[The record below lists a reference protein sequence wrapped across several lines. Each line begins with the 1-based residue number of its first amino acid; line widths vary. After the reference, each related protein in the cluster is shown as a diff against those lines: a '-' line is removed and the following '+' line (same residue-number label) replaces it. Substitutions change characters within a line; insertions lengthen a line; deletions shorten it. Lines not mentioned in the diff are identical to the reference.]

1 MAVHCETLIW
11 NPGWN
16 RTRNVV
22 YNSRIET
29 DIRVHALSVTKSRIF
44 SLLWVKQHRASDQSR
59 RKKSSFAGF
68 LERFEK
74 TSKRWQAAH
83 LHLRETFETFYILL
97 IYCFFQ
103 GSSILK
109 FERWYRFY
117 VADQDTA
124 RYSLCSATEN
134 CVSWAEPLKC
144 SFDQICLLKNII
156 ISVKFRFT
164 RSQRT
169 MFSCTQHVVFLKNIS
184 GSDTGFGYL
193 SRLSMI

>member
-1 MAVHCETLIW
+1 MSGLIGELTSQLFVLPVMLTSHNRSYWKWNQLFQLLSVCSEWLSINCETLIW

-22 YNSRIET
+22 WNSRIET

-44 SLLWVKQHRASDQSR
+44 SLLWVKQQRASDQSR

-117 VADQDTA
+117 IADQDTA
-124 RYSLCSATEN
+124 RYSLCSAREN

-144 SFDQICLLKNII
+144 STDNL
-156 ISVKFRFT
+156 
-164 RSQRT
+164 
-169 MFSCTQHVVFLKNIS
+169 FS
-184 GSDTGFGYL
+184 
-193 SRLSMI
+193 SRV